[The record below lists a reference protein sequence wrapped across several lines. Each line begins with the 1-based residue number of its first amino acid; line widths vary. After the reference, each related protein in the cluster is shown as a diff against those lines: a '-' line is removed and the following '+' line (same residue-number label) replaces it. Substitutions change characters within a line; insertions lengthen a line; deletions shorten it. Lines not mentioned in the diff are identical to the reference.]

1 MNRQEA
7 EELLPWFV
15 AGTLDEA
22 ETRAVQAFIDSGEI
36 STEAIEELSLFA
48 ETVSERQ
55 AHEPA
60 YNPAILNKAMS
71 QLDGITQEAPE
82 VPVVV
87 GEVGRDGGAGGRIGA
102 VEGARDESPGLIQR
116 ILEALQWAATPP
128 MARVVVAGQF
138 ALLFGLAVMI
148 ATGTEEA
155 APESNPETAYG
166 TVAGTE
172 GVLEA
177 DLSFSFAPGTTEA
190 DLRAL
195 LLEHQ
200 LSLVAGPSALGLYTA
215 AAAPDTDIDALVA
228 SLDASPLILFVQPV
242 LQP

>member
-15 AGTLDEA
+15 AGTLDEEEA
-22 ETRAVQAFIDSGEI
+22 RAVQAFIDNGEI
-36 STEAIEELSLFA
+36 SSEELEALRLFR

-55 AHEPA
+55 AEEPA

-87 GEVGRDGGAGGRIGA
+87 GEVGSDGGAGGRVRA
-102 VEGARDESPGLIQR
+102 SEDSPGLIQR
-116 ILEALQWAATPP
+116 ILDALQWATTPP
-128 MARVVVAGQF
+128 MARAVVVGQF
-138 ALLFGLAVMI
+138 ALLFGLAVII
-148 ATGTEEA
+148 ATGTEEV
-155 APESNPETAYG
+155 APESEFGTVSGTETA
-166 TVAGTE
+166 TTAIT
-172 GVLEA
+172 A

-200 LSLVAGPSALGLYTA
+200 LSIVSGPSALGLYRA
-215 AAAPDTDIDALVA
+215 AAAEGTDIEALVSA
-228 SLDASPLILFVQPV
+228 LDANPLVLFVQPV

>member
-1 MNRQEA
+1 MNRQQA

-15 AGTLDEA
+15 AGTLEEEEA
-22 ETRAVQAFIDSGEI
+22 RAVQAFIDNGEI
-36 STEAIEELSLFA
+36 SSEALDELGLFA

-55 AHEPA
+55 ASEPD
-60 YNPAILNKAMS
+60 YDPAILQKAMS

-87 GEVGRDGGAGGRIGA
+87 GEVGSDGGAGGRVRA
-102 VEGARDESPGLIQR
+102 PEDSPGLILR
-116 ILEALQWAATPP
+116 ILDALQWSSTPP

-148 ATGTEEA
+148 ATGTD
-155 APESNPETAYG
+155 ETMPDTEYG
-166 TVAGTE
+166 TVSGSQTAL
-172 GVLEA
+172 GV
-177 DLSFSFAPGTTEA
+177 DLSLSFVPGTTEA

-200 LSLVAGPSALGLYTA
+200 ISIVAGPSALGLYQA
-215 AAAPDTDIDALVA
+215 AAAEGTDIDVLVA
-228 SLDASPLILFVQPV
+228 TLDANPLVLYVQPV
-242 LQP
+242 LLP

>member
-15 AGTLDEA
+15 AGTLDEDEA
-22 ETRAVQAFIDSGEI
+22 RAVQAFIDNGEI
-36 STEAIEELSLFA
+36 STETLDELNLFA
-48 ETVSERQ
+48 EPVSERQ

-60 YNPAILNKAMS
+60 YNPGILNKAMS

-87 GEVGRDGGAGGRIGA
+87 GEVGRDGGAGGRIEAGDS
-102 VEGARDESPGLIQR
+102 AREQSPGLIQR
-116 ILEALQWAATPP
+116 ILDALQWAATPP

-148 ATGTEEA
+148 ATGTEEV
-155 APESNPETAYG
+155 APETEFG
-166 TVAGTE
+166 TVSGT
-172 GVLEA
+172 GAVLDA
-177 DLSFSFAPGTTEA
+177 DLSLSFAPGTTEA

-200 LSLVAGPSALGLYTA
+200 LSIVSGPSALGLYTA
-215 AAAPDTDIDALVA
+215 AAAQGADIDALA
-228 SLDASPLILFVQPV
+228 ATLDASPLILFVQPV

>member
-15 AGTLDEA
+15 AGTLDEEEA
-22 ETRAVQAFIDSGEI
+22 RAVQAFIDNGEI
-36 STEAIEELSLFA
+36 STRELEELGLFA

-55 AHEPA
+55 AAEPA
-60 YNPAILNKAMS
+60 FDPAILQKAMS
-71 QLDGITQEAPE
+71 QLDGITQEAPD

-87 GEVGRDGGAGGRIGA
+87 GEVGADAGA
-102 VEGARDESPGLIQR
+102 VGQQPADDSPGLIQR
-116 ILEALQWAATPP
+116 ILDALQWSATPV

-148 ATGTEEA
+148 ATGTEDV
-155 APESNPETAYG
+155 APDTEYG
-166 TVAGTE
+166 TVSGPGTAI
-172 GVLEA
+172 GV
-177 DLSFSFAPGTTEA
+177 DLTLSFAPGTSEA

-200 LSLVAGPSALGLYTA
+200 LSIVSGPSALGIYGAATA
-215 AAAPDTDIDALVA
+215 ESTDIEALVTA
-228 SLDASPLILFVQPV
+228 LDASPLVLYVQPV